1 MWGETMDDNT
11 KIIMK
16 IAEDVS
22 AIKAK
27 IENYRD
33 EVNELKVHV
42 KNEVD
47 ELKTRVTVLE
57 KNMYKILGAI
67 LIINGAISLIVPHF
81 FK

>member
-1 MWGETMDDNT
+1 MDENT

-27 IENYRD
+27 IESYRD
-33 EVNELKVHV
+33 EVNEFKIHV
-42 KNEVD
+42 KNEIG
-47 ELKTRVTVLE
+47 ELKVRVSALE

-67 LIINGAISLIVPHF
+67 LIINALISLVVPHF
-81 FK
+81 LK